1 MAEAPAFA
9 ARPRAEP
16 PCVALQS
23 SECKAAP
30 SRPCQYT
37 LVPVEYRLEHGL
49 TANASVCTSNHC
61 KRYVKA
67 LPPVGL
73 PGGRGRSKKR
83 RGDEETL
90 PDGPLRGPSP
100 SHRQQPTF
108 VVEVFEMKAVRR
120 TAVDCERQTT
130 DEAVHAARRN
140 ALPQTSAPNEF
151 QVHGTFKMAAE
162 EREFPDTY
170 IFTVAELHN
179 AGLSKTVIMAK
190 LQAFQQQLQFE
201 CQQELQELQEP
212 EGAAEGTRDT

>member
-140 ALPQTSAPNEF
+140 ALPQTSAPNEY
-151 QVHGTFKMAAE
+151 QVHGTFKMSAE
-162 EREFPDTY
+162 ERAFPDTY
-170 IFTVAELHN
+170 VFTLAQLHD
-179 AGLSKTVIMAK
+179 AGLSKAFIRDK
-190 LQAFQQQLQFE
+190 LLAFQQQLKIE
-201 CQQELQELQEP
+201 CQQELQDLQEEP
-212 EGAAEGTRDT
+212 IIAEPA

>member
-1 MAEAPAFA
+1 MAEKRDENGRGAGFRCA
-9 ARPRAEP
+9 
-16 PCVALQS
+16 
-23 SECKAAP
+23 AAP
-30 SRPCQYT
+30 R
-37 LVPVEYRLEHGL
+37 R
-49 TANASVCTSNHC
+49 ASVRGAPV
-61 KRYVKA
+61 KRVQ
-67 LPPVGL
+67 
-73 PGGRGRSKKR
+73 GRSI
-83 RGDEETL
+83 
-90 PDGPLRGPSP
+90 PSP

-108 VVEVFEMKAVRR
+108 VIEVFEMKAVRR

-170 IFTVAELHN
+170 IFTVAELHD

-201 CQQELQELQEP
+201 CHQELQELQEP